1 MISTIK
7 NTAVAG
13 GLMLLST
20 AAVAHPGHDHAAWES
35 PLMHTLFY
43 GAMAAAGVA
52 AAVIAARAIKARKDA
67 DK

>member
-1 MISTIK
+1 MISRIK

-20 AAVAHPGHDHAAWES
+20 VAVAHPGHDHAAWES
-35 PLMHTLFY
+35 PLLHTLFY
-43 GAMAAAGVA
+43 GAIAAIGVA
-52 AAVIAARAIKARKDA
+52 AVARVIKAKRKA